1 MRVSNE
7 RKNLEE
13 ETMKVVKL
21 VTIFITIMLIGAFIC
36 YAGGEKEEPAP
47 APVVEK
53 EEAPAEDDV
62 YVDEWVIPAINII
75 TGVAAYHG
83 MLYEYGV
90 DLALEEINKSGGIR
104 GKTVRVRWFDEAIQ
118 DAARA
123 IAAMSG
129 ALDMKPVIVMGP
141 CGDYTKASMPMAVE
155 EGVYCM
161 STLTGTDVCKQ
172 FQPWTLCFT
181 SEFEPQTL
189 AATSKW
195 VELNPGMKKIV
206 HFINTQSS
214 VWPAIA
220 KAEDKGLHQFGIETV
235 SIDVPN
241 DAVNFGQFAVKALAE
256 EPDGFVFTNHP
267 NGMAKIIIELQK
279 RGWDNN
285 NRILLSQA
293 SLDPTLWSVGEGHLE
308 GVYAWTWYNPVSD
321 DPSWQKLNERHMQ
334 TFGVPASFMMVWKGY
349 DELYLIKQAFE
360 DLKITGDPA
369 KLKEE
374 RIAIR
379 DYLNNVKGFDSIFG
393 KVDFVDGIRQ
403 NPTFLFKI
411 ENNYV
416 ANAIT
421 IPTVY

>member
-1 MRVSNE
+1 MKAFKILCVILTILFFGAFLCFAGSG
-7 RKNLEE
+7 KEE
-13 ETMKVVKL
+13 EK
-21 VTIFITIMLIGAFIC
+21 A
-36 YAGGEKEEPAP
+36 PAP
-47 APVVEK
+47 AVEK
-53 EEAPAEDDV
+53 EAVSAPAEDDV
-62 YVDEWVIPAINII
+62 YVDEWVIPGINII

-83 MLYEYGV
+83 MLNEFGV
-90 DLALEEINKSGGIR
+90 DLALEEINSAGGIR
-104 GKTVRVRWFDEAIQ
+104 GKTVRVRWYDEAIQ

-123 IAAMSG
+123 IAAMSS
-129 ALDMKPVIVMGP
+129 ALDMEPLVIMGP
-141 CGDYTKASMPMAVE
+141 CGDYTKAAMPMAVE
-155 EGVYCM
+155 EGVYCL
-161 STLTGTDVCKQ
+161 STLTGTDVCKE

-189 AATSKW
+189 VATDKW

-220 KAEDKGLHQFGIETV
+220 KAEDKGLHKLGIETV

-241 DAVNFGQFAVKALAE
+241 DAVNFGPFAVKALAE
-256 EPDGFVFTNHP
+256 KPDGFVFTNHP
-267 NGMAKIIIELQK
+267 NGMAKIIIELNK
-279 RGWDNN
+279 RGWKDN

-293 SLDPTLWSVGEGHLE
+293 ALDPTLWSVGEGYLE

-321 DPSWQKLNERHMQ
+321 NPSWQKLSKRHEE

-349 DELYLIKQAFE
+349 DELYLIKRAFE

-369 KLKEE
+369 KLTQE

-379 DYLNNVKGFDSIFG
+379 DYLNNCRDFDGIFG
-393 KVDFVDGIRQ
+393 KVDFIDGIRQ

-411 ENNYV
+411 EDNYI
-416 ANAIT
+416 ANTT
-421 IPTVY
+421 ILETVY

>member
-1 MRVSNE
+1 
-7 RKNLEE
+7 
-13 ETMKVVKL
+13 MKVLKL
-21 VTIFITIMLIGAFIC
+21 VSIILIIMLCGIFIC
-36 YAGGEKEEPAP
+36 YAGGNKEKPVSAP
-47 APVVEK
+47 AVEK
-53 EEAPAEDDV
+53 EAAQAEDNV
-62 YVDEWVIPAINII
+62 YVDEWVIPCINII

-83 MLYEYGV
+83 MLYTFGN
-90 DLALEEINKSGGIR
+90 DLALEEINKEGGIR
-104 GKTVRVRWFDEAIQ
+104 GKPVRLRYFDEAIQ

-129 ALDMKPVIVMGP
+129 ALDMKPVIIMGP
-141 CGDYTKASMPMAVE
+141 CGDYAKASLPMAVE

-181 SEFEPQTL
+181 SEFKPQAF
-189 AATSKW
+189 AATAKW

-220 KAEDKGLHQFGIETV
+220 KVEDEGLYRYGIETV

-241 DAVNFGQFAVKALAE
+241 DAVNFGQFAIRALAE
-256 EPDGFVFTNHP
+256 APDGFVFTNHP

-279 RGWDNN
+279 RGWNN
-285 NRILLSQA
+285 NNHILLSQA
-293 SLDPTLWSVGEGHLE
+293 ALDPTLWSVGEGHLE

-321 DPSWQKLNERHMQ
+321 NPSWQRLNERHMQ

-349 DELYLIKQAFE
+349 DELYLIKRAFE
-360 DLKITGDPA
+360 DLKITGNPA
-369 KLKEE
+369 KRKEE

-403 NPTFLFKI
+403 NPTFLFRI
-411 ENNYV
+411 EKNYI

-421 IPTVY
+421 IPTKY